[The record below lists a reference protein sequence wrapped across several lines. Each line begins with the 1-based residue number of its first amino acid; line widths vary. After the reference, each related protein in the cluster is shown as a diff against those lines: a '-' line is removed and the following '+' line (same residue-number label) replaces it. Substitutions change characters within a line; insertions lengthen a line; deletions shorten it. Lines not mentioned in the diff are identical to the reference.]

1 MLPVI
6 KSDHQLVH
14 TKIPTRPATVAIKG
28 KSHSLT
34 YGGQGPHL
42 SIRQYNRSKSVSVAV
57 VHSQVVKS
65 RSPARK
71 FTTSSQ
77 DTLTTTSIEMT
88 ARSRNTSSPPEPLKT
103 RRQRSSSRVSFTCIG
118 INSSDS
124 AKENQQDG
132 AKLQPPRRASVAAV
146 PRKKSFTQFLSFF
159 KLSRV
164 PSVESDVEDR

>member
-1 MLPVI
+1 MLPVV

-14 TKIPTRPATVAIKG
+14 SKIPTRPPALSIKG

-34 YGGQGPHL
+34 SGPHL

-57 VHSQVVKS
+57 VHSQIVKS
-65 RSPARK
+65 RSSARK
-71 FTTSSQ
+71 STTSKSNQ
-77 DTLTTTSIEMT
+77 DTSTTTSIEMT
-88 ARSRNTSSPPEPLKT
+88 ARSRNISSPPEPPT

-118 INSSDS
+118 SNNRNDPG
-124 AKENQQDG
+124 KENQEDAG
-132 AKLQPPRRASVAAV
+132 KLQPPRRASVAAV

-164 PSVESDVEDR
+164 PSVESDVEAR